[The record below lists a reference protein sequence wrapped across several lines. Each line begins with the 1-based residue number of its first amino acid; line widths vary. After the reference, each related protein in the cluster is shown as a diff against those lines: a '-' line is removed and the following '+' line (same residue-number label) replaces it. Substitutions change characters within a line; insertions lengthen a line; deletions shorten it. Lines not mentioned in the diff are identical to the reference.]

1 MKKKNVCILVLLA
14 ALFAAC
20 SDSDIVID
28 PTDLPPS
35 ETQKILVLCEG
46 IWTHDNSTLAFY
58 DLKSQA
64 TDLDYFTTV
73 NKRGLGD
80 TANDMIKYGSK
91 IYIVVN
97 ESGTIEVIDAATG
110 KSLQQI
116 EMKIETAEG
125 KKISKQPRYAA
136 AYGGK
141 VYVTSYD
148 DTVTRIDT
156 VSLTIDGSVA
166 VGRDPEGI
174 CISTK
179 NRKIYVAN
187 SGGLDFQDA
196 NYDHTV
202 SVIDLNSFE
211 EIEQIEVGLNPYQVF
226 ADNQGD
232 VYVNVRGNYDDIAPS
247 FKKIKPSKD
256 SYEVSTLTGVSISEF
271 TIVNDKAYILHN
283 DWGKESEVKVFDC
296 KTEEVVTE
304 NFVTDGTSILN
315 GYKITAD
322 AYSGDVYVTTS
333 DYTTSGNVLCFD
345 NKGECKFTLP
355 SVGIGPNKIILLD

>member
-1 MKKKNVCILVLLA
+1 
-14 ALFAAC
+14 
-20 SDSDIVID
+20 
-28 PTDLPPS
+28 
-35 ETQKILVLCEG
+35 
-46 IWTHDNSTLAFY
+46 
-58 DLKSQA
+58 
-64 TDLDYFTTV
+64 
-73 NKRGLGD
+73 
-80 TANDMIKYGSK
+80 MIKYGSK

-97 ESGTIEVIDAATG
+97 VSSTIEVINAATG
-110 KSLQQI
+110 KSLEQI
-116 EMKIETAEG
+116 KMKTADD
-125 KKISKQPRYAA
+125 KPKQPRYAA

-174 CISTK
+174 CIK
-179 NRKIYVAN
+179 NGKIYVAN
-187 SGGLDFQDA
+187 SGGLDYP
-196 NYDHTV
+196 NYDKTV

-211 EIEQIEVGLNPYQVF
+211 EIKQIEVGLNPYQVF

>member
-28 PTDLPPS
+28 PTELPPS

-46 IWTHDNSTLAFY
+46 IWNHNNSTLAFY
-58 DLKSQA
+58 DLKSKA

-73 NKRGLGD
+73 NKNGLGD

-97 ESGTIEVIDAATG
+97 ESGTIEVIEAATG
-110 KSLQQI
+110 KSVKQI
-116 EMKIETAEG
+116 KMKTKTAEG
-125 KKISKQPRYAA
+125 KEEINKQPRYAA

-156 VSLTIDGSVA
+156 VSLEIDGSVT

-174 CISTK
+174 CIK
-179 NRKIYVAN
+179 NSKIYVAN
-187 SGGLDFQDA
+187 SGGLDFPD
-196 NYDHTV
+196 YDKTV
-202 SVIDLNSFE
+202 SVIDLNSFK
-211 EIEQIEVGLNPYQVF
+211 EIKKIEVGLNPYQVF
-226 ADNQGD
+226 ADSQGD
-232 VYVNVRGNYDDIAPS
+232 VYVSVRGNYADIAPS
-247 FKKIKPSKD
+247 FKKISP
-256 SYEVSTLTGVSISEF
+256 SYEVSAIPNLTVSEF
-271 TIVNDKAYILHN
+271 TIVNDKAYILYN
-283 DWGKESEVKVFDC
+283 EWGKESEVKVFDC
-296 KTEEVVTE
+296 KTEEVVTD
-304 NFVTDGTSILN
+304 NFVTDDTAISN

-345 NKGECKFTLP
+345 KTGKLKFTLRG
-355 SVGIGPNKIILLD
+355 VGIGPNKIILLD

>member
-1 MKKKNVCILVLLA
+1 MKKKNVFILVLLA

-20 SDSDIVID
+20 SDSDNIID
-28 PTDLPPS
+28 PTELPPS

-46 IWTHDNSTLAFY
+46 MGNYDNSTLAFY
-58 DLKSQA
+58 DLKSK
-64 TDLDYFTTV
+64 TKDFDYFTTV

-91 IYIVVN
+91 IYIIVN
-97 ESGTIEVIDAATG
+97 VSSTIEVIDAATG
-110 KSLQQI
+110 KSLKQI
-116 EMKIETAEG
+116 EMKTADN
-125 KKISKQPRYAA
+125 KPKQPRYAA

-141 VYVTSYD
+141 VYVTSFD

-156 VSLTIDGSVA
+156 VSLTIDGSVK

-174 CISTK
+174 CIK
-179 NRKIYVAN
+179 NGKIYVAN
-187 SGGLDFQDA
+187 SGGLDFLDL
-196 NYDHTV
+196 DKTV

-211 EIEQIEVGLNPYQVF
+211 EIKQIEVGLNPYQVF
-226 ADNQGD
+226 ADSQGD
-232 VYVNVRGNYDDIAPS
+232 VYVNVRGNYGDIAPS

-256 SYEVSTLTGVSISEF
+256 SYEVSTLTGVSVSEF

-283 DWGKESEVKVFDC
+283 EWGKESKVKVFDC

-304 NFVTDGTSILN
+304 NFVTDGTAILN

-345 NKGECKFTLP
+345 NKGKCKFTLS
-355 SVGIGPNKIILLD
+355 SVGIGPNKVILLN

>member
-28 PTDLPPS
+28 PTELPPS

-46 IWTHDNSTLAFY
+46 IMNHDNSTLAFY
-58 DLKSQA
+58 DLKSKA
-64 TDLDYFTTV
+64 TNFNYFTTV
-73 NKRGLGD
+73 DKRGLGD

-97 ESGTIEVIDAATG
+97 VSSTIEVIDAATG
-110 KSLQQI
+110 KSVKQI
-116 EMKIETAEG
+116 EMKTAEG
-125 KKISKQPRYAA
+125 SSRQPRYAA

-226 ADNQGD
+226 ADSQGD
-232 VYVNVRGNYDDIAPS
+232 VYVSVRGNYGDIAPS
-247 FKKIKPSKD
+247 FKKISP
-256 SYEVSTLTGVSISEF
+256 SYEVSTIPNLTVSEF
-271 TIVNDKAYILHN
+271 TIVNDKAYILYN
-283 DWGKESEVKVFDC
+283 EWGKESEVKVFDC

-304 NFVTDGTSILN
+304 NFVTDGTAISN

-322 AYSGDVYVTTS
+322 AYSGDIYVTTS

-345 NKGECKFTLP
+345 NQGTHKFTLQG
-355 SVGIGPNKIILLD
+355 VGIGPNKIILLD

>member
-1 MKKKNVCILVLLA
+1 MKKKNVFILVLLA

-20 SDSDIVID
+20 SDSDDIID
-28 PTDLPPS
+28 PTELPPS

-46 IWTHDNSTLAFY
+46 MWNNDNSTLAFY
-58 DLKSQA
+58 DLKSK
-64 TDLDYFTTV
+64 TKDFDYFTTV

-97 ESGTIEVIDAATG
+97 VSSTIEVIDAATG
-110 KSLQQI
+110 KSLEQI
-116 EMKIETAEG
+116 EMKTADD
-125 KKISKQPRYAA
+125 KPKQPRYAA

-156 VSLTIDGSVA
+156 VSLTIDGSVT
-166 VGRDPEGI
+166 VGRDPEGL
-174 CISTK
+174 CIK
-179 NRKIYVAN
+179 NGKIYVAN
-187 SGGLDFQDA
+187 SGGLDFPD
-196 NYDHTV
+196 YDKTV
-202 SVIDLNSFE
+202 SVIDLNIFE

-304 NFVTDGTSILN
+304 NFVTDVSSMLN

>member
-1 MKKKNVCILVLLA
+1 MKKKNVFILVLLA

-20 SDSDIVID
+20 SDSDNIID
-28 PTDLPPS
+28 PTELPPS

-46 IWTHDNSTLAFY
+46 IWNHDNSTLAFY
-58 DLKSQA
+58 DLKSK
-64 TDLDYFTTV
+64 TKDFDYFTTV

-97 ESGTIEVIDAATG
+97 VSSTIEVINAATG
-110 KSLQQI
+110 KSLEQI
-116 EMKIETAEG
+116 KMKTADD
-125 KKISKQPRYAA
+125 KPKQPRYAA

-174 CISTK
+174 CIK
-179 NRKIYVAN
+179 NGKIYVAN
-187 SGGLDFQDA
+187 SGGLDYP
-196 NYDHTV
+196 NYDKTV

-211 EIEQIEVGLNPYQVF
+211 EIKQIEVGLNPYQVF

-256 SYEVSTLTGVSISEF
+256 SYEVSTVTGVSISEF

>member
-1 MKKKNVCILVLLA
+1 MKKKNVFILVLLA

-20 SDSDIVID
+20 SDSDDLID
-28 PTDLPPS
+28 PTELPPS

-46 IWTHDNSTLAFY
+46 NMDRNNSTLAFY
-58 DLKSQA
+58 DLKSK
-64 TDLDYFTTV
+64 TMKLDYFYTV

-91 IYIVVN
+91 IYIIVN
-97 ESGTIEVIDAATG
+97 VSSTIEVIDAATG
-110 KSLQQI
+110 KSLKQI
-116 EMKIETAEG
+116 EMKTADN
-125 KKISKQPRYAA
+125 KPKQPRYAA

-141 VYVTSYD
+141 VYVTSFD

-156 VSLTIDGSVA
+156 VSLKIDGSVK

-187 SGGLDFQDA
+187 SGGLDFPA
-196 NYDHTV
+196 YDKTV

-211 EIEQIEVGLNPYQVF
+211 EIKQIEVGLNPYQVF
-226 ADNQGD
+226 ADSQGD
-232 VYVNVRGNYDDIAPS
+232 VYVNVRGNYGDIAPS

-256 SYEVSTLTGVSISEF
+256 SYEVSTLTGVSVSEF
-271 TIVNDKAYILHN
+271 TIVNDKAYILYN
-283 DWGKESEVKVFDC
+283 ESGKESKVKVFDC

-345 NKGECKFTLP
+345 NKGKCKFTLS
-355 SVGIGPNKIILLD
+355 SVGIGPNKVILLN

>member
-1 MKKKNVCILVLLA
+1 M
-14 ALFAAC
+14 
-20 SDSDIVID
+20 
-28 PTDLPPS
+28 
-35 ETQKILVLCEG
+35 
-46 IWTHDNSTLAFY
+46 
-58 DLKSQA
+58 
-64 TDLDYFTTV
+64 
-73 NKRGLGD
+73 
-80 TANDMIKYGSK
+80 
-91 IYIVVN
+91 
-97 ESGTIEVIDAATG
+97 IDAATG
-110 KSLQQI
+110 KSLEQI
-116 EMKIETAEG
+116 EMKTADD
-125 KKISKQPRYAA
+125 KPKQPRYAA

-156 VSLTIDGSVA
+156 VSLTIDGSVT
-166 VGRDPEGI
+166 VGRDPEGL
-174 CISTK
+174 CIK
-179 NRKIYVAN
+179 NGKIYVAN
-187 SGGLDFQDA
+187 SGGLDFPD
-196 NYDHTV
+196 YDKTV

>member
-1 MKKKNVCILVLLA
+1 MKKKNVFILVLLA

-20 SDSDIVID
+20 SDSDDIID
-28 PTDLPPS
+28 PTELPPS

-46 IWTHDNSTLAFY
+46 MWNNDNSTLAFY
-58 DLKSQA
+58 DLKSK
-64 TDLDYFTTV
+64 TKDFDYFTTV

-97 ESGTIEVIDAATG
+97 VSSTIEVIDAATG
-110 KSLQQI
+110 KSLEQI
-116 EMKIETAEG
+116 EMKTADD
-125 KKISKQPRYAA
+125 KPKQPRYAA

-156 VSLTIDGSVA
+156 VSLTIDGSVT
-166 VGRDPEGI
+166 VGRDPEGL
-174 CISTK
+174 CIK
-179 NRKIYVAN
+179 NGKIYVAN

>member
-1 MKKKNVCILVLLA
+1 MKKKNVFILVLLA

-20 SDSDIVID
+20 SDSDDLID
-28 PTDLPPS
+28 PTELPPS

-46 IWTHDNSTLAFY
+46 MWNNDNSTLAFY
-58 DLKSQA
+58 DLKSK
-64 TDLDYFTTV
+64 TKDFDYFTTV

-97 ESGTIEVIDAATG
+97 VSSTIEVIDAATG
-110 KSLQQI
+110 KSLEQI
-116 EMKIETAEG
+116 VMETEDN
-125 KKISKQPRYAA
+125 KPKQPRYAA

-141 VYVTSYD
+141 VYVTSFD

-156 VSLTIDGSVA
+156 VSLTIDGSVT

-174 CISTK
+174 CIK
-179 NRKIYVAN
+179 NGKIYVAN
-187 SGGLDFQDA
+187 SGGLDFPDC
-196 NYDHTV
+196 DKTV

-232 VYVNVRGNYDDIAPS
+232 VYVNVRGNYGDIAPS

-296 KTEEVVTE
+296 KTEKVVTE
-304 NFVTDGTSILN
+304 NFVTDGTAIPD

-345 NKGECKFTLP
+345 NKGKCKFTLS
-355 SVGIGPNKIILLD
+355 SVGVSPNKVILLD

>member
-110 KSLQQI
+110 KSLKQI
-116 EMKIETAEG
+116 EMKEKTAEG
-125 KKISKQPRYAA
+125 KEINKQPRYAA

-141 VYVTSYD
+141 VYVTSFD
-148 DTVTRIDT
+148 NTVTRIDT
-156 VSLTIDGSVA
+156 VSLAIDGSVT
-166 VGRDPEGI
+166 VGRNPEGI
-174 CISTK
+174 CIK
-179 NRKIYVAN
+179 NGKIYVAN
-187 SGGLDFQDA
+187 SGGLDFP
-196 NYDHTV
+196 NYDKTV

-232 VYVNVRGNYDDIAPS
+232 VYVSVRGNYTDIAPS
-247 FKKIKPSKD
+247 FKKISP
-256 SYEVSTLTGVSISEF
+256 SYEVSAIANLTVSEF
-271 TIVNDKAYILHN
+271 TIVNDKAYILYN
-283 DWGKESEVKVFDC
+283 EWGKESEVKVYDC
-296 KTEEVVTE
+296 KTEKVVSE
-304 NFVTDGTSILN
+304 NFVTDGTAIPN

-345 NKGECKFTLP
+345 NKGEYKFTLP

>member
-1 MKKKNVCILVLLA
+1 MKKKNVFILVLLA

-20 SDSDIVID
+20 SDSDDLID
-28 PTDLPPS
+28 PTELPPS

-46 IWTHDNSTLAFY
+46 IMDRNNSTLAFY
-58 DLKSQA
+58 DLKSK
-64 TDLDYFTTV
+64 TKDFDYFTTV

-91 IYIVVN
+91 IYIIVN
-97 ESGTIEVIDAATG
+97 VSSTIEVIDAATG
-110 KSLQQI
+110 KSLKQI
-116 EMKIETAEG
+116 EMKTADN
-125 KKISKQPRYAA
+125 KPKQPRYAA

-141 VYVTSYD
+141 VYVTSFD

-156 VSLTIDGSVA
+156 VSLKIDGSVK

-174 CISTK
+174 CIK
-179 NRKIYVAN
+179 NGKIYVAN
-187 SGGLDFQDA
+187 SGGLDFP
-196 NYDHTV
+196 NYDKTV

-211 EIEQIEVGLNPYQVF
+211 EIKQIEVGLNPYQVF
-226 ADNQGD
+226 ADSQGD
-232 VYVNVRGNYDDIAPS
+232 VYVNVRGNYGDIAPS

-256 SYEVSTLTGVSISEF
+256 SYEVSTLTGVSVSEF

-283 DWGKESEVKVFDC
+283 EWGKESKVKVFDC

-315 GYKITAD
+315 GYKITAY

-333 DYTTSGNVLCFD
+333 DYITSGNVLCFD
-345 NKGECKFTLP
+345 NQGKCKFTLP
-355 SVGIGPNKIILLD
+355 SVGIGPNKVILLD

>member
-20 SDSDIVID
+20 SDSDDLID
-28 PTDLPPS
+28 PTELPPS

-46 IWTHDNSTLAFY
+46 MWNYDNSTLAFY
-58 DLKSQA
+58 DLKSKT

-110 KSLQQI
+110 RSLQQI
-116 EMKIETAEG
+116 EMKEKTTEG
-125 KKISKQPRYAA
+125 KEINKQPRYAA

-141 VYVTSYD
+141 VYVTSFD
-148 DTVTRIDT
+148 NTVTRIDT
-156 VSLTIDGSVA
+156 VSLAIDGSVA
-166 VGRDPEGI
+166 VGRNPEGI
-174 CISTK
+174 CIK
-179 NRKIYVAN
+179 NGKIYVAN
-187 SGGLDFQDA
+187 SGGLDFPD
-196 NYDHTV
+196 YDHTV
-202 SVIDLNSFE
+202 SVIDLKSFE
-211 EIEQIEVGLNPYQVF
+211 EIKQIEVGLNPYQVF

-232 VYVNVRGNYDDIAPS
+232 VYVSVRGNYTDIAPS
-247 FKKIKPSKD
+247 FKKISP
-256 SYEVSTLTGVSISEF
+256 SYEVSAIANLTVSEF
-271 TIVNDKAYILHN
+271 TIVNDKAYILYN
-283 DWGKESEVKVFDC
+283 EWGKESEVKVYDC
-296 KTEEVVTE
+296 KTEKVVSE
-304 NFVTDGTSILN
+304 NFVTDGTAIPN

-333 DYTTSGNVLCFD
+333 DYTASGNVLCFD

>member
-20 SDSDIVID
+20 SDSDDLID
-28 PTDLPPS
+28 PTELPPS

-46 IWTHDNSTLAFY
+46 MWNYDNSTLAFY
-58 DLKSQA
+58 DLKSKT

-97 ESGTIEVIDAATG
+97 VSSTIEVIDAATG
-110 KSLQQI
+110 KSLKQI
-116 EMKIETAEG
+116 EMKTADN
-125 KKISKQPRYAA
+125 KPKQPRYAA

-156 VSLTIDGSVA
+156 VSLAIDGSVK

-174 CISTK
+174 CIK
-179 NRKIYVAN
+179 NGKIYVAN
-187 SGGLDFQDA
+187 SGGLDSPD
-196 NYDHTV
+196 YDHTV
-202 SVIDLNSFE
+202 SVIDLKSFE
-211 EIEQIEVGLNPYQVF
+211 EIKQIEVGLNPYQVF
-226 ADNQGD
+226 ADSQGD
-232 VYVNVRGNYDDIAPS
+232 VYVSVRGNYTDIAPS
-247 FKKIKPSKD
+247 FKKISP
-256 SYEVSTLTGVSISEF
+256 SYEVSAIANLTVSEF
-271 TIVNDKAYILHN
+271 TIVNDKAYILYN
-283 DWGKESEVKVFDC
+283 ERGKESEVKVYDC
-296 KTEEVVTE
+296 KTEKVVSE
-304 NFVTDGTSILN
+304 NFVTDGTAISN

-333 DYTTSGNVLCFD
+333 EYTISGNVLCFD
-345 NKGECKFTLP
+345 NKGECKFTLQ

>member
-20 SDSDIVID
+20 SDSDIVD
-28 PTDLPPS
+28 PTELPPL

-46 IWTHDNSTLAFY
+46 IWNHDNSTLAFY
-58 DLKSQA
+58 DLKSKT
-64 TDLDYFTTV
+64 TDPDYFTTV

-97 ESGTIEVIDAATG
+97 ESGTIEVINAATG

-116 EMKIETAEG
+116 EMKEKTTEG
-125 KKISKQPRYAA
+125 KEINKQPRYAA

-141 VYVTSYD
+141 VYVTSFD
-148 DTVTRIDT
+148 NTVTRIDT
-156 VSLTIDGSVA
+156 VSLAIDGSVT
-166 VGRDPEGI
+166 VGRNPEGI
-174 CISTK
+174 CIK
-179 NRKIYVAN
+179 NGKIYVAN
-187 SGGLDFQDA
+187 SGGLDFQDTD
-196 NYDHTV
+196 YDHTV

-211 EIEQIEVGLNPYQVF
+211 EIKQIEVGLNPYQVF
-226 ADNQGD
+226 ADSQGD
-232 VYVNVRGNYDDIAPS
+232 VYVNVRGNHDDIAPS

>member
-1 MKKKNVCILVLLA
+1 MKKKNVFILVLLA

-20 SDSDIVID
+20 SDSDNIID
-28 PTDLPPS
+28 PTELPPS

-46 IWTHDNSTLAFY
+46 IWNHDNSTLAFY
-58 DLKSQA
+58 DLKSK
-64 TDLDYFTTV
+64 TKDFDYFTTV

-97 ESGTIEVIDAATG
+97 VSSTIEVIDAATG
-110 KSLQQI
+110 KSLEQI
-116 EMKIETAEG
+116 EMKTADD
-125 KKISKQPRYAA
+125 KPKQPRYAA

-174 CISTK
+174 CIK
-179 NRKIYVAN
+179 NGKIYVAN
-187 SGGLDFQDA
+187 SGGLDYP
-196 NYDHTV
+196 NYDKTV

-211 EIEQIEVGLNPYQVF
+211 EIKQIEVGLNPYQVF

-256 SYEVSTLTGVSISEF
+256 SYEVSTVTGVSISEF

>member
-28 PTDLPPS
+28 PTELPPS
-35 ETQKILVLCEG
+35 ETQQILVLCEG
-46 IWTHDNSTLAFY
+46 IWNHNNSTLAFY
-58 DLKSQA
+58 DLKSKA

-73 NKRGLGD
+73 NENGLGD

-110 KSLQQI
+110 KSVKQI
-116 EMKIETAEG
+116 EMKTAEG
-125 KKISKQPRYAA
+125 SSRQPRYAA

-187 SGGLDFQDA
+187 SGGLDFPD
-196 NYDHTV
+196 YDKTV

-226 ADNQGD
+226 ADSQGD
-232 VYVNVRGNYDDIAPS
+232 VYVSVRGNYADIAPS
-247 FKKIKPSKD
+247 FKKISPL
-256 SYEVSTLTGVSISEF
+256 YEVSAIPNLTVSEF
-271 TIVNDKAYILHN
+271 TIVNDKAYILYN
-283 DWGKESEVKVFDC
+283 EWGKESEVKVFDC

-345 NKGECKFTLP
+345 NKGTHKFTLQG
-355 SVGIGPNKIILLD
+355 VGIGPNKIILLN

>member
-20 SDSDIVID
+20 SDSDDLID
-28 PTDLPPS
+28 PTELPPS

-46 IWTHDNSTLAFY
+46 MWNNDNSTLAFY
-58 DLKSQA
+58 DLKSK
-64 TDLDYFTTV
+64 TKDFDYFTTV

-97 ESGTIEVIDAATG
+97 VSSTIEVIDAATG
-110 KSLQQI
+110 KSLKQI
-116 EMKIETAEG
+116 EMKTKTAEG
-125 KKISKQPRYAA
+125 TEIDKQPRYAA

-156 VSLTIDGSVA
+156 ASLTIERSVT

-174 CISTK
+174 CIK
-179 NRKIYVAN
+179 NGKIYVAN
-187 SGGLDFQDA
+187 SGGLDFPD
-196 NYDHTV
+196 YDKTV

-232 VYVNVRGNYDDIAPS
+232 VYVNVRGNYGDIAPS

-283 DWGKESEVKVFDC
+283 EWGKESEVKVFDC
-296 KTEEVVTE
+296 KTEKVVTE
-304 NFVTDGTSILN
+304 NFVTDGTAIPD

-345 NKGECKFTLP
+345 NKGKCKFTLS
-355 SVGIGPNKIILLD
+355 SVGIGPNKVILLN

>member
-156 VSLTIDGSVA
+156 VSLKIDGSVK

-174 CISTK
+174 CIK
-179 NRKIYVAN
+179 NGKIYVAN
-187 SGGLDFQDA
+187 SGGLDFLDL
-196 NYDHTV
+196 DKTV

-211 EIEQIEVGLNPYQVF
+211 EIKQIEVGLNPYQVF
-226 ADNQGD
+226 ADSQGD
-232 VYVNVRGNYDDIAPS
+232 VYVNVRGNYGDIAPS

-256 SYEVSTLTGVSISEF
+256 SYEVSTLTGVSVSEF

-283 DWGKESEVKVFDC
+283 EWGKESKVKVFDC

-345 NKGECKFTLP
+345 NQGKCKFTLS
-355 SVGIGPNKIILLD
+355 SVGIGPNKVILLD

>member
-1 MKKKNVCILVLLA
+1 MKKKNVFILVLLA

-20 SDSDIVID
+20 SDSDDLID
-28 PTDLPPS
+28 PTELPPS

-46 IWTHDNSTLAFY
+46 IMDRNNSTLAFY
-58 DLKSQA
+58 DLKSK
-64 TDLDYFTTV
+64 TMKLDYFYTV

-91 IYIVVN
+91 IYIIVN
-97 ESGTIEVIDAATG
+97 VSSTIEVIDAATG
-110 KSLQQI
+110 KSLKQI
-116 EMKIETAEG
+116 EMKTADN
-125 KKISKQPRYAA
+125 KPKQPRYAA

-141 VYVTSYD
+141 VYVTSFD

-156 VSLTIDGSVA
+156 VSLKIDGSVK

-174 CISTK
+174 CIK
-179 NRKIYVAN
+179 NGKIYVAN
-187 SGGLDFQDA
+187 SGGLDFLDL
-196 NYDHTV
+196 DKTV

-211 EIEQIEVGLNPYQVF
+211 EIKQIEVGLNPYQVF
-226 ADNQGD
+226 ADSQGD
-232 VYVNVRGNYDDIAPS
+232 VYVNVRGNYGDIAPS

-256 SYEVSTLTGVSISEF
+256 SYEVSTLTGVSVSEF

-283 DWGKESEVKVFDC
+283 EWGKERKVKVFDC

-345 NKGECKFTLP
+345 NQGKCKFTLS
-355 SVGIGPNKIILLD
+355 SVGIGPNKVILLD

>member
-46 IWTHDNSTLAFY
+46 IMNHDNSTLAFY
-58 DLKSQA
+58 DLKSKT

-97 ESGTIEVIDAATG
+97 VSSTIEVIDAATG
-110 KSLQQI
+110 KSVKQI
-116 EMKIETAEG
+116 EMKEKTAEG
-125 KKISKQPRYAA
+125 KEINKQPRYAA

-226 ADNQGD
+226 ADSQGD
-232 VYVNVRGNYDDIAPS
+232 VYVSVRGDYADITPS
-247 FKKIKPSKD
+247 FKKISP
-256 SYEVSTLTGVSISEF
+256 SYEVSAIANLTVSEF
-271 TIVNDKAYILHN
+271 TIVNDKAYILN
-283 DWGKESEVKVFDC
+283 EWGKESVVKVFDC
-296 KTEEVVTE
+296 KTEKVVTD
-304 NFVTDGTSILN
+304 NFVTDGTAISN

-355 SVGIGPNKIILLD
+355 SVGIDPNKIILLD

>member
-1 MKKKNVCILVLLA
+1 MKKKNVFILVLLA

-20 SDSDIVID
+20 SDSDDLID
-28 PTDLPPS
+28 PTELPPS

-46 IWTHDNSTLAFY
+46 IWNHDNSTLAFY
-58 DLKSQA
+58 DLKSK
-64 TDLDYFTTV
+64 TKDFDYFTTV

-97 ESGTIEVIDAATG
+97 VSSTIEVINAATG
-110 KSLQQI
+110 KSLEQI
-116 EMKIETAEG
+116 KMKTADD
-125 KKISKQPRYAA
+125 KPKQPRYAA

-174 CISTK
+174 CIK
-179 NRKIYVAN
+179 NGKIYVAN
-187 SGGLDFQDA
+187 SGGLDYP
-196 NYDHTV
+196 NYDKTV

-211 EIEQIEVGLNPYQVF
+211 EIKQIEVGLNPYQVF

-256 SYEVSTLTGVSISEF
+256 SYEVSTVTGVSISEF

-304 NFVTDGTSILN
+304 NFVTDGTAILN

-345 NKGECKFTLP
+345 NKGECKFTLQN
-355 SVGIGPNKIILLD
+355 VGVGPNKVILLD

>member
-1 MKKKNVCILVLLA
+1 S
-14 ALFAAC
+14 F
-20 SDSDIVID
+20 
-28 PTDLPPS
+28 
-35 ETQKILVLCEG
+35 
-46 IWTHDNSTLAFY
+46 
-58 DLKSQA
+58 
-64 TDLDYFTTV
+64 
-73 NKRGLGD
+73 
-80 TANDMIKYGSK
+80 
-91 IYIVVN
+91 
-97 ESGTIEVIDAATG
+97 
-110 KSLQQI
+110 
-116 EMKIETAEG
+116 
-125 KKISKQPRYAA
+125 
-136 AYGGK
+136 
-141 VYVTSYD
+141 D

-156 VSLTIDGSVA
+156 VSLKIDGSVK

-174 CISTK
+174 CIK
-179 NRKIYVAN
+179 NGKIYVAN
-187 SGGLDFQDA
+187 SGGLDYP
-196 NYDHTV
+196 NYDKTV

-211 EIEQIEVGLNPYQVF
+211 EIKQIEVGLNPYQVF

-304 NFVTDGTSILN
+304 NFVTDGTAILN

-345 NKGECKFTLP
+345 NKGECKFTLQN
-355 SVGIGPNKIILLD
+355 VGVGPNKVILLD